1 MSSISDAKKEWK
13 KEREREREREKKKN
27 GPCPVSMHR
36 PGPRRTDSP
45 RPQAIVGR
53 TSSSS
58 SSTSLLGFIRLSVF
72 LSLSLFLS
80 VSSVFRPRAL
90 SSSSSSSSS
99 SPSLSSSSP
108 SSLRCPRRAPSP
120 SGALAYLMSSSKPSW
135 HRPAKTF
142 ALSLVSHSV

>member
-58 SSTSLLGFIRLSVF
+58 TSLLGFIRLSVF

-90 SSSSSSSSS
+90 SSSSSSSS